1 MKVVVLG
8 AGCGER
14 LGGSVPKPLVKLST
28 KTTILDQQLACLTHV
43 ADFDDIIIVVGF
55 KKKLIME
62 EYPYLRFACNDNYAT
77 TNTAASLLVGL
88 QEVTRGDVM
97 WLNGDV
103 VFDATILDSLRNGAR
118 SNLVWVN
125 RNSVG
130 DEEVKYTVDGSGYIT
145 EISKSVKNAF
155 GEAVGINLVTGNDL
169 AVLKVCLEACS
180 SHDYFERG
188 LEFAIERG
196 VKFLPIDIGARFCV
210 EVDFEEDLERERAFV
225 QKRGL

>member
-1 MKVVVLG
+1 M
-8 AGCGER
+8 
-14 LGGSVPKPLVKLST
+14 
-28 KTTILDQQLACLTHV
+28 
-43 ADFDDIIIVVGF
+43 
-55 KKKLIME
+55 
-62 EYPYLRFACNDNYAT
+62 
-77 TNTAASLLVGL
+77 
-88 QEVTRGDVM
+88 
-97 WLNGDV
+97 
-103 VFDATILDSLRNGAR
+103 FDATILDSLRNGAR